1 MTLNKFQK
9 VPDNAC
15 IFASF
20 FVALYVDWV
29 VKRLDL
35 FLENLLK
42 KLKKTGIT
50 LDFLIYSLYIKVL
63 IEVVKRWICFLKS

>member
-1 MTLNKFQK
+1 MTLNLFQK

-15 IFASF
+15 IFASLAL
-20 FVALYVDWV
+20 ALYVDWV

-42 KLKKTGIT
+42 KVKIN
-50 LDFLIYSLYIKVL
+50 LDFVIYSLYIKGL
-63 IEVVKRWICFLKS
+63 DEVRLLKI

>member
-1 MTLNKFQK
+1 
-9 VPDNAC
+9 
-15 IFASF
+15 
-20 FVALYVDWV
+20 
-29 VKRLDL
+29 L

>member
-1 MTLNKFQK
+1 MTLYGFQK

-15 IFASF
+15 IFASLAL
-20 FVALYVDWV
+20 ALYVDWV

-42 KLKKTGIT
+42 RLKKTGIT